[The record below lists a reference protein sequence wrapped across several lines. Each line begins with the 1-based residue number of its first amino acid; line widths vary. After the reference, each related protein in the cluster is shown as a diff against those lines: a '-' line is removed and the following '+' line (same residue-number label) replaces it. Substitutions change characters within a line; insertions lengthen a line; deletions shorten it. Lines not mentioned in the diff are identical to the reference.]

1 MKKLPIPATV
11 DFETHGIE
19 GRPHYPPI
27 PVGVSIKLPN
37 KASRY
42 YAWGHPTANN
52 STQAQAIAALKQA
65 WACPTGVLF
74 HHGKFDIDVAET
86 HMGMPPL
93 PWDKLHDTMF
103 LLFLHNPHSITLG
116 LKPAAADLLDMP
128 AGERD
133 EVKEWVLANVPEA
146 KPSTW
151 GAYIWKAP
159 GDLVGRY
166 ANGDTERTDG
176 LYKFLYPL
184 ILEAGMGPAYDRERK
199 LLPIFLESERNGM
212 RVDVEGL
219 RRDIPLYQK
228 ELVKAEAW
236 LFKKL
241 GGEFNLDSDKE
252 LADRLNDTGIVTEWA
267 VTKTGRRS
275 TAKKTMTVDRFND
288 KEVYQVLGYRN
299 RLTTCLRMFME
310 SWLIKAEASGGTI
323 HPNWNQVRQIK
334 GANDTKGT
342 RTGRPS
348 CDDPNLLNI
357 AKSFEDKGDGWTHP
371 TVIKLLPLPLVR
383 TYCLPDKG
391 HVWCHR
397 DYNQQELRLLGHF
410 EDGAIMQA
418 YIDNPKLDIH
428 QFVKEEILRI
438 TGKDFPR
445 TPVKTINF
453 GRIYGEGVPSLA
465 EKLGLPIETIKD
477 LRAAQNTALP
487 GLPELDKAIKAMAKA
502 GEPIITWGGRV
513 YYVEPP
519 KFSEKFGRN
528 MTFEYKMLNYTIQGS
543 AADCTKEAIIRWYY
557 HPKRNPKTKF
567 VVTVYD
573 EINISAPIKTAKKD
587 MKLLQECMESLEVD
601 VPLLT
606 DGKSGTAWGHLVKE
620 AA

>member
-1 MKKLPIPATV
+1 MKKLPVTV
-11 DFETHGIE
+11 DFETKGIE
-19 GRPHYPPI
+19 DRPMYPPE
-27 PVGVSIKLPN
+27 PVGVSIKWPS
-37 KASRY
+37 KPARY
-42 YAWGHPTANN
+42 YAFKHPTANN
-52 STQAQAIAALKQA
+52 CTKAQATAALAAA
-65 WACPTGVLF
+65 WGHPAGVLC
-74 HHGKFDIDVAET
+74 HHAKFDTDVAET

-93 PWDKLHDTMF
+93 PWDKVHDTMF
-103 LLFLHNPHSITLG
+103 LLFLNNPHSITLG
-116 LKPAAADLLDMP
+116 LKPAAAELLDMP
-128 AGERD
+128 AAERD
-133 EVKEWVLANVPEA
+133 EVKDWVLANVDC
-146 KPSTW
+146 KPSEW
-151 GAYIWKAP
+151 GAHIWRAP
-159 GDLVGRY
+159 GDLVGKY
-166 ANGDTERTDG
+166 ANGDTERTEK
-176 LYKFLYPL
+176 LFELLHP
-184 ILEAGMGPAYDRERK
+184 IIVEAGMEPAYDRERK
-199 LLPIFLESERNGM
+199 LLPIFLESERTGM
-212 RVDVEGL
+212 RVDVESL
-219 RRDIPLYQK
+219 RRDIPIYQK
-228 ELVKAEAW
+228 ALAKSEEW
-236 LFKKL
+236 LYKKL
-241 GGEFNLDSDKE
+241 GGVLNIDSDKE

-275 TAKKTMTVDRFND
+275 TAKKTMTAERFND
-288 KEVYQVLGYRN
+288 KTVFQVLGYRN

-310 SWLIKAEASGGTI
+310 PWLAKAEASGGTI

-334 GANDTKGT
+334 TGSDTKGT

-348 CDDPNLLNI
+348 CDNPNLLNV
-357 AKSFEDKGDGWTHP
+357 AKSYDDKGDGWTQP
-371 TVIKLLPLPLVR
+371 TCVKLPPLPLIR
-383 TYCLPDKG
+383 TYCLPEEG
-391 HVWCHR
+391 CVWLHR

-453 GRIYGEGVPSLA
+453 GRVYGEGANSLA
-465 EKLGLPIETIKD
+465 EKLGLPIDVIKD
-477 LRAAQNTALP
+477 LRAAQNIALP

-557 HPKRNPKTKF
+557 HPQRNPKAKF
-567 VVTVYD
+567 IVTVYD
-573 EINISAPIKTAKKD
+573 EINISAPVKTAKKD
-587 MKLLQECMESLEVD
+587 MKLLQECMESIEVD

-606 DGKSGTAWGHLVKE
+606 DGKSGKAWGHLVKE

>member
-1 MKKLPIPATV
+1 MKLPVTV
-11 DFETHGIE
+11 DFETKGIE
-19 GRPHYPPI
+19 DRPTYPPE
-27 PVGVSIKLPN
+27 PVGVSIKLPH
-37 KASRY
+37 KAARY

-52 STQAQAIAALKQA
+52 CTKAQATAALTAA
-65 WACPTGVLF
+65 WGHPAGVLC
-74 HHGKFDIDVAET
+74 HHAKFDIDVAET
-86 HMGMPPL
+86 HMGMSPL
-93 PWDKLHDTMF
+93 PWDKVHDTMF
-103 LLFLHNPHSITLG
+103 LLFLNNPHSITLG
-116 LKPAAADLLDMP
+116 LKPAAAELLDMP
-128 AGERD
+128 AAERD
-133 EVKEWVLANVPEA
+133 EVKDWVLANIKC
-146 KPSTW
+146 KPSEW
-151 GAYIWKAP
+151 GAYIWMAP

-166 ANGDTERTDG
+166 ANGDTERTEK
-176 LYKFLYPL
+176 LFELLYP
-184 ILEAGMGPAYDRERK
+184 IIVEAGMEPAYDRERK

-212 RVDVEGL
+212 RVDVAAL

-228 ELVKAEAW
+228 ELARAEAW
-236 LFKKL
+236 LYKKL
-241 GGEFNLDSDKE
+241 GGELNIDSDKE

-267 VTKTGRRS
+267 VTKTGKRS
-275 TAKKTMTVDRFND
+275 TAKKTMTADRFND
-288 KEVYQVLGYRN
+288 VTVYQVLGYRN

-310 SWLIKAEASGGTI
+310 PWLAKAEASGGTI

-334 GANDTKGT
+334 SGSDTKGT

-348 CDDPNLLNI
+348 CDNPNLLNV
-357 AKSFEDKGDGWTHP
+357 AKSYEDKGDGWTHP
-371 TVIKLLPLPLVR
+371 KCIKLLPLPLIR
-383 TYCLPDKG
+383 TYCLPEEG
-391 HVWCHR
+391 GVWLHR

-418 YIDNPKLDIH
+418 YIDNPTLDIH

-453 GRIYGEGVPSLA
+453 GRIYGEGANSLA
-465 EKLGLPIETIKD
+465 EKLGLPIDVIKD
-477 LRAAQNTALP
+477 LRAAQNVALP
-487 GLPELDKAIKAMAKA
+487 GLPELDKSIKALAKA

-557 HPKRNPKTKF
+557 HPKRNPKATF
-567 VVTVYD
+567 IVTVYD
-573 EINISAPIKTAKKD
+573 EINISAPVKTAKKD
-587 MKLLQECMESLEVD
+587 MKLLQECMESIEVD

-606 DGKSGTAWGHLVKE
+606 DGKSGTAWGHLKKE